1 MLSGE
6 SVRSALDLPTSLT
19 DRTAFLMQ
27 LALARAQD
35 MGERA
40 LAGLGVSGREYG
52 VLAVL
57 AHLQPCPQIR
67 VGRALAIDRTT
78 TLALVRGLLQRGL
91 LRRDPDPADRRAYLV
106 SLTAQGEDLRARA
119 AEVLADCEDEFLA
132 VLPPADRAHLAAAL
146 RTLIGSR

>member
-1 MLSGE
+1 VGGA
-6 SVRSALDLPTSLT
+6 VDLPNSLT

-35 MGERA
+35 MGEDA
-40 LAGLGVSGREYG
+40 LVELGISGREYG

-67 VGRALAIDRTT
+67 VGRALGVDRTT
-78 TLALVRGLLQRGL
+78 VLALVRGLLRRGL

-106 SLTAQGEDLRARA
+106 ALTAEGEDVRARA
-119 AEVLADCEDEFLA
+119 AEVLVDCEQRFLA
-132 VLPPADRAHLAAAL
+132 VLAPADRVRLAAAL
-146 RTLIGSR
+146 RTLIG

>member
-1 MLSGE
+1 VG
-6 SVRSALDLPTSLT
+6 SAVDLPNSLT

-35 MGERA
+35 MGEDA
-40 LAGLGVSGREYG
+40 LVELGISGREYG

-67 VGRALAIDRTT
+67 VGRALGVDRTT
-78 TLALVRGLLQRGL
+78 VLALVRGLLRRGL

-106 SLTAQGEDLRARA
+106 ALTAEGEEVRARA
-119 AEVLADCEDEFLA
+119 AEVLVDCEQRFLA
-132 VLPPADRAHLAAAL
+132 VLAPADRVRLAAAL
-146 RTLIGSR
+146 RTLIG